1 MAASCRKPG
10 CGERGVQGH
19 GAWRGVPFLLLG
31 RWGSRRCPSGPTG
44 RGADRRHVG
53 AGAGRLRP
61 LVSARPS
68 HPRAPARAASLSP
81 SARPPASARWEGRRG
96 LHKGRRGPQ
105 VGRAPGG
112 GQAPESER
120 DRVQLRATLAWAR
133 RGAAGGSLLSRGEL
147 STPAP
152 TPPLPRCEV
161 TGPFRVSGERLAR
174 EEVEFFVPFPLAL
187 GEYLEVAG
195 FFSNLL

>member
-19 GAWRGVPFLLLG
+19 GAWRGGSLSSC
-31 RWGSRRCPSGPTG
+31 WGD
-44 RGADRRHVG
+44 GAV
-53 AGAGRLRP
+53 AGAPPVPPAGARIAGTLAREP
-61 LVSARPS
+61 AGCALSVSARPS

-133 RGAAGGSLLSRGEL
+133 RGAAGGLCSPE
-147 STPAP
+147 A
-152 TPPLPRCEV
+152 
-161 TGPFRVSGERLAR
+161 
-174 EEVEFFVPFPLAL
+174 
-187 GEYLEVAG
+187 
-195 FFSNLL
+195 N